1 MLALVVVVVVIIII
15 FRWVQIIDTE
25 VLGTRLQTS
34 ILLCGCLSVEYL

>member
-1 MLALVVVVVVIIII
+1 MLAVVFVVVVII

-34 ILLCGCLSVEYL
+34 ILLCGCHSVEYL